1 MMEKNLD
8 YMTNVDVRLNG
19 KIKTYPEDFLVE
31 EVWNKRI
38 YRTDV
43 SLLNN
48 FRNRFAIL
56 LKKKQDYLHFT
67 LVKRNWN
74 TIKAIRHIAKRLHV
88 SLKRFGYSGN
98 KDKRAITAQRVSAW
112 KIDEKRLLGLKTS
125 DLWIKDLEYSKN
137 RINLGEA
144 SGNRFTV
151 VIREIPM
158 NKSKI
163 NVKITKFDELVSNE
177 GIPNFF
183 GPQRI
188 GRSGDNVR
196 IGQAVLHGDLKL
208 ATGHLLQKIEPY
220 LSKGDVQKI
229 PDIFWPE
236 RAVYLHLLSHP
247 NDHAGALRR
256 IPKKLLRIFTHSVQS
271 QQFNDK
277 LKEAILKGNVPEE
290 IQVQGFKIKKMPE
303 LSTRTISRKSF
314 IFAKEFKIMKVEDGT
329 AKIQF
334 ILDKGQYATTFL
346 SYLVELT

>member
-1 MMEKNLD
+1 MMEKSLEL
-8 YMTNVDVRLNG
+8 MTDADFGLNG
-19 KIKTYPEDFLVE
+19 KIKTWPEDFLVE
-31 EVWNKRI
+31 EVWNKRV

-48 FRNRFAIL
+48 FRNRFSIL

-74 TIKAIRHIAKRLHV
+74 TIKAVRHIAKRLHV

-112 KIDEKRLLGLKTS
+112 KIDEKRLLHLKTR
-125 DLWIKDLEYSKN
+125 DLWIKDLDYSKN

-144 SGNRFTV
+144 SGNRFNV

-158 NKSKI
+158 SKSKI
-163 NVKITKFDELVSNE
+163 NVKIKKFNELISNE

-196 IGQAVLHGDLKL
+196 IGQAILDANLKL
-208 ATGHLLQKIEPY
+208 ATDHLLQKIEPF
-220 LSKGDVQKI
+220 LNEGDVQKI

-236 RAVYLHLLSHP
+236 KAVYIHLISHP

-290 IQVQGFKIKKMPE
+290 IQVQGFKVNKMPE
-303 LSTRTISRKSF
+303 LSTRTISRKSY
-314 IFAKEFKIMKVEDGT
+314 IFAKEFKILKVENGI

-334 ILDKGQYATTFL
+334 ILDKGQYATTVL

>member
-1 MMEKNLD
+1 
-8 YMTNVDVRLNG
+8 MTNTDVRLNG
-19 KIKTYPEDFLVE
+19 RIKTYPEDFLVE
-31 EVWNKRI
+31 EVWDKRI
-38 YRTDV
+38 YKGNI
-43 SLLNN
+43 SFINN
-48 FRNRFAIL
+48 FRNRFSIL
-56 LKKKQDYLHFT
+56 LKKREDYLHFT

-112 KIDEKRLLGLKTS
+112 KIDEKRLLRLKIS
-125 DLWIKDLEYSKN
+125 DLWIKDIEYSKN

-144 SGNRFTV
+144 SGNKFTV

-158 NKSKI
+158 SKSEI
-163 NVKITKFDELVSNE
+163 NNKITKFNELVSNI

-196 IGQAVLHGDLKL
+196 IGNAILNGDLKL
-208 ATGHLLQKIEPY
+208 ATDHLLQKIEPY
-220 LSKGDVQKI
+220 LNEGDVQKI

-236 RAVYLHLLSHP
+236 KAVYFHLISHP

-271 QQFNDK
+271 QQFNYK
-277 LKEAILKGNVPEE
+277 LKEAILNRNVPEE
-290 IQVQGFKIKKMPE
+290 IKVQGFKIKKMPE

-314 IFAKEFKIMKVEDGT
+314 IFAKEFKIIKVEDKMAT
-329 AKIQF
+329 IQF
-334 ILDKGQYATTFL
+334 ILDKGQYATAFL
-346 SYLVELT
+346 SYLVELM